1 MSRFAFTYEDPEYEV
16 SDELL
21 DILDRDNEE
30 QEVLDE
36 EIYSPYY
43 GA

>member
-21 DILDRDNEE
+21 DILDDDTE
-30 QEVLDE
+30 QEVMDE